1 MNDAGALN
9 LVEAIVKQAA
19 NDYRAARKNLRRND
33 LKDKRSFYETQLYST
48 ERFFKSQWFYLMGG
62 SPDMFMMLKR
72 DCNHGDFR
80 MTTMAWSNLVR
91 RKPKGG
97 SDGSN

>member
-33 LKDKRSFYETQLYST
+33 LKEKRSYYETRLYET
-48 ERFFKSQWFYLMGG
+48 ERFFKSPWFYMMGG

-91 RKPKGG
+91 RRPAGRKK
-97 SDGSN
+97 